1 MGIQIARLEDS
12 TRDDKDDMGKR
23 IESGTSLALQPNSI
37 HKNLNVIPNLVTNS
51 SYRGGTIE
59 EETKEE

>member
-23 IESGTSLALQPNSI
+23 IVSGTSLALQPNSI